1 MPTTSAGAMST
12 RPPRRRWGFPGWGFP
27 GWGFPG
33 WAPPKAWLRLWH
45 ALCIELVENDTVTI
59 AAEPVDVI
67 LRDGSTLRLRPPSS
81 SDAEALLSF
90 FQGLSDDSL
99 YLRFHGHPS
108 LDLHL
113 VEPSLD
119 PDWAERGAFIG
130 AVAEDGAERI
140 VAVADYVRLRDPAA
154 AEVAFAVADAYQGR
168 GVGTRLLEQLAARAA
183 QQGIER
189 FVAEVMSANTRMMRV
204 FEDAGF
210 EVTRTL
216 EGGET
221 EVRFPI
227 APTEAFAERV
237 AERDHVAVVASLR
250 PFFEPATVAVLGA
263 SSRRGTIGGEL
274 FRNILEADFAGAAFP
289 VNRKGEPVAGVR
301 AFRSVGE
308 IPEPV
313 DLAVVCLPGE
323 HVLPA
328 VGEALR

>member
-1 MPTTSAGAMST
+1 M
-12 RPPRRRWGFPGWGFP
+12 
-27 GWGFPG
+27 
-33 WAPPKAWLRLWH
+33 
-45 ALCIELVENDTVTI
+45 
-59 AAEPVDVI
+59 
-67 LRDGSTLRLRPPSS
+67 RLRN
-81 SDAEALLSF
+81 
-90 FQGLSDDSL
+90 
-99 YLRFHGHPS
+99 
-108 LDLHL
+108 
-113 VEPSLD
+113 
-119 PDWAERGAFIG
+119 
-130 AVAEDGAERI
+130 
-140 VAVADYVRLRDPAA
+140 PAA

-189 FVAEVMSANTRMMRV
+189 FVAEVMSGNRPMMRV

-221 EVRFPI
+221 EVTFPI

-263 SSRRGTIGGEL
+263 SPRRGTIGGEL

-301 AFRSVGE
+301 AFRSVGR
-308 IPEPV
+308 
-313 DLAVVCLPGE
+313 DS
-323 HVLPA
+323 
-328 VGEALR
+328 